1 MIVARNRKGMD
12 HRWKIWERREHNC
25 WRFLIENYLIEI
37 RYDQRG
43 CSYFHFL
50 FSKPYMHWVTYGISN
65 LSRSTPRII
74 ERSTLALSSGKRVS
88 GMSRLV
94 FCKRSWDRF
103 PRASP
108 RITLPECC
116 SGPSASELPRRVSFF
131 PGTPLDEKE
140 KLIATTTRTDAW
152 SDLDLLYK
160 LTLFSNVLRFLLYFT
175 LFHLWRDFRKRTV
188 SNFSSSY
195 MTIDDIYRF
204 RDFSNW
210 LLKPVR
216 RDEDEMG
223 TFHSPNQLKSLVASG
238 IKKVE

>member
-1 MIVARNRKGMD
+1 MQPSNQRPKQGSTKQKVSWYVVLPWNGTLMLEQELA
-12 HRWKIWERREHNC
+12 WKSI
-25 WRFLIENYLIEI
+25 Y
-37 RYDQRG
+37 YDQRG

-131 PGTPLDEKE
+131 PGTP
-140 KLIATTTRTDAW
+140 TQSR
-152 SDLDLLYK
+152 
-160 LTLFSNVLRFLLYFT
+160 
-175 LFHLWRDFRKRTV
+175 RKRKTYC
-188 SNFSSSY
+188 NNY
-195 MTIDDIYRF
+195 ANGRLKWLRPTI
-204 RDFSNW
+204 
-210 LLKPVR
+210 
-216 RDEDEMG
+216 
-223 TFHSPNQLKSLVASG
+223 
-238 IKKVE
+238 